1 MTLTELLESV
11 RRVEV
16 RTNRLVND
24 TMVGAYLS
32 RFKGRGMDCTHSIPL
47 EIERLGNCGESAIIK
62 RQADETNLIFIPSNS
77 TGLRTRTAFIP
88 PN

>member
-1 MTLTELLESV
+1 MTLNELLESV

-32 RFKGRGMDCTHSIPL
+32 GFKGRGVDFARFNPF
-47 EIERLGNCGESAIIK
+47 EIERFGNCGEFIIIK
-62 RQADETNLIFIPSNS
+62 HRTDEMNLVLISRI
-77 TGLRTRTAFIP
+77 
-88 PN
+88 